1 MPERVAFIGL
11 GVMGY
16 PMAGHLAAAGHTV
29 TVYNR
34 SADKARRWVQR
45 HGGIAADTPA
55 AAASNAGFVFCCVG
69 NDDDVRAVT
78 TAPDGV
84 LAAMAPGAVL
94 VDHTTASA
102 QLARELAAACQKRRL
117 GFVDAPVSG
126 GQAGAEHGSLS
137 IMCGGDEQSFARAE
151 PMLDCYAGYARLLGP
166 AGTGQMAKMVNQVCI
181 AGLVQALSEGLH
193 FAQRAGMDVAAV
205 IDVISRGAAQSWQ
218 MVNRSATMT
227 AGEFDFGF
235 AIDWMRK
242 DLAIALEEAGR
253 HGARLPVTQIVDGF
267 YAELQQ
273 RGHGR
278 WDTSA
283 LIALLN
289 DQA

>member
-1 MPERVAFIGL
+1 MTERVAFIGL

-16 PMAGHLAAAGHTV
+16 PMAGHLAAAGNTV

-34 SADKARRWVQR
+34 TGSRAQRWVEQ
-45 HGGIAADTPA
+45 HGGRAAATPA
-55 AAASNAGFVFCCVG
+55 TAASDADVVFCCVG
-69 NDDDVRAVT
+69 NDDDVRAVVA
-78 TAPDGV
+78 APDGA
-84 LAAMAPGAVL
+84 LAGMKPGTLL

-102 QLARELAAACQKRRL
+102 RLARELAALCRQQEAE
-117 GFVDAPVSG
+117 FIDAPVSG
-126 GQAGAEHGSLS
+126 GQSGAEQGTLS
-137 IMCGGDEQSFARAE
+137 IMCGGE
-151 PMLDCYAGYARLLGP
+151 PAVFERVAGLLDCYAGYARLLGP
-166 AGTGQMAKMVNQVCI
+166 AGAGQMAKMVNQVCI
-181 AGLVQALSEGLH
+181 AGLVQGLAEGLH
-193 FAQRAGMDVAAV
+193 FAQRAGMDVAVV

-218 MVNRSATMT
+218 MTNRSATMA

-242 DLAIALEEAGR
+242 DLAIALEEAQ
-253 HGARLPVTQIVDGF
+253 HNGAQLPVTQIVDG
-267 YAELQQ
+267 YYSELQR